1 MHQVKESRGRPMPSK
16 HYVSLRVCV
25 CGSSGQGN
33 SRTNRRALKAGQHTA
48 SCVESYFYRL
58 HRDGVVVDGRGGQ
71 MRDSDT
77 MNYARKDGSMAA
89 DGIRGPGEL
98 QMAPSVNHNQNDSGA
113 GDELVSSVTLYRRRP
128 RLLHGT
134 VLPFLAVLYPGWVYV
149 WLGVYGTSEYP
160 EAGLLALAAIGIAHV
175 LTALSGY
182 WSVHVHCW
190 LTCSKE
196 PDPNLATLA
205 KVIPMPNNGSAELV
219 TLQRNQDE
227 NGEKT
232 LSFEFQKIRYI
243 FDYGEKKCFFPVAFP
258 ISYPMGYFQSWR
270 GYQEETELRVAEK
283 QYGTNRAEM
292 MVPDFL
298 ELFKERAT
306 APFFVFQVFCVGLW
320 CLDEY
325 WYYSVFTLFMLVAFE
340 ASLVQQ
346 QMRNMSEIRR
356 MGNKPYMIQ
365 VYRNRKWR
373 PISSDEL
380 VPGDIVSVGRS
391 PQDNL
396 VPCDVLLLRGR
407 CIVDEAMLT
416 GESVPQMK
424 EPVEDLDPERIL
436 DLQTDSRLHVI
447 SGGTKVVQH
456 TPPLKT
462 SAGLKPVDNGCV
474 AYVLRTGFYTSQ
486 GKLLRTILFGVKRVT
501 ANNLETFI
509 FILFLLVFAIAAAA
523 YVWVEGTKDLTR
535 NRYKLFLECTL
546 ILTSVVPPELP
557 IELSLAVNT
566 SLIALAKL
574 YVFCTEPFRIP
585 FAGKVEICCFDKTGT
600 LTSDSLV
607 VRGVA
612 GLREGKEVMPVS
624 EIPVETHRVVATCH
638 SLVTLDDGQLV
649 GDPLEK
655 AMLTAA
661 DWTLTKD
668 EKVFPR
674 GIKTQGLKIHQRFH
688 FASALKRMSVLASY
702 ERLGSTELCY
712 ISTVKGAPETLR
724 GMFTECPENYD
735 QVHREMSRE
744 GARVLALGYKE
755 IGHLSHQQVRE
766 ISRGALECDLQFAGF
781 MVVSCPL
788 KNDSK
793 AVIQEIQEASHHV
806 VMITGDNPLTAC
818 HVARELHFIQK
829 EHTLILQPSPNQGQW
844 HWESIDGTVSVAL
857 PPPSV
862 SSFVHQFDLC
872 VTGEGLAR
880 LACDP
885 HLLHTLLPHIQVF
898 ARVSPKQK
906 EFVITSLKGLGYV
919 TLMCGDGTNDVGA
932 LKHAHIGVALLAN
945 APERLP
951 EKKKRV
957 REKETAIS
965 DSRPVPPVSSS
976 VKLSSRAARQ
986 RVMAQRE
993 EQLAA
998 QKERI
1003 SQVLRELEE
1012 DQVQVVKL
1020 GDASIAAPFTSK
1032 LSSIQCICHV
1042 IKQGRCTL
1050 VTTLQM
1056 FKILALNALVL
1067 AYSQSVLYLEGVK
1080 FSDFQ
1085 ATLQGL
1091 LLAGCFLFISRSKPL
1106 KTLSRERPLPNIFNL
1121 YTVLTVLLQFAVHF
1135 CSLVYLYKE
1144 AQSRSPPRAEQF
1156 VDLYKEFEPSLINS
1170 TVYIMSM
1177 AMQMATFAINYKGH
1191 PFMESL
1197 SENRPLLWSIA
1208 ISGLAIVGLLTGSSP
1223 EFNEQFALVDIP
1235 TEFKLII
1242 SQVLVVDFVAAL
1254 LVDRLL
1260 QFFLGKGTLS
1270 LPS

>member
-1 MHQVKESRGRPMPSK
+1 MRKRWLMKRDHRERL
-16 HYVSLRVCV
+16 VSPRNVPRVQLR
-25 CGSSGQGN
+25 
-33 SRTNRRALKAGQHTA
+33 
-48 SCVESYFYRL
+48 FYRYQ
-58 HRDGVVVDGRGGQ
+58 HDGEAVDNRGGPGGEQSTMNDAKKEDKMTADGVG
-71 MRDSDT
+71 
-77 MNYARKDGSMAA
+77 
-89 DGIRGPGEL
+89 GPGEL
-98 QMAPSVNHNQNDSGA
+98 PTAPSVSHNQHDNGT

-134 VLPFLAVLYPGWVYV
+134 VLPFLTVLYPGWLYV
-149 WLGVYGTSEYP
+149 WLGVYGASEYP

-182 WSVHVHCW
+182 WSVHAHCW

-196 PDPNLATLA
+196 LDPNKATLA
-205 KVIPMPNNGSAELV
+205 KVVPTPNNGSAELV
-219 TLQRNQDE
+219 TLQRDQDE
-227 NGEKT
+227 NGDKT
-232 LSFEFQKIRYI
+232 LSFEFQKIRYT
-243 FDYGEKKCFFPVAFP
+243 FDHKEKKCFFPIAFP
-258 ISYPMGYFQSWR
+258 INNPMGYFQLWR
-270 GYQEETELRVAEK
+270 GYQEEADLKSAEK
-283 QYGTNRAEM
+283 RYGTNRAEM

-298 ELFKERAT
+298 ELFRERAT

-380 VPGDIVSVGRS
+380 VPGDLVSIGRS

-424 EPVEDLDPERIL
+424 EPVEDLDPGQIL
-436 DLQTDSRLHVI
+436 DLQADSRLHVI

-456 TPPLKT
+456 SPPLKA

-523 YVWVEGTKDLTR
+523 YVWVEGTKDLSR

-585 FAGKVEICCFDKTGT
+585 FAGKVEVCCFDKTGT

-661 DWTLTKD
+661 DWSLTKD

-674 GIKTQGLKIHQRFH
+674 SIKTQGLKIHQRFH

-702 ERLGSTELCY
+702 EKLGSTELSY
-712 ISTVKGAPETLR
+712 ISTVKGAPETLKA
-724 GMFTECPENYD
+724 MFSERPESYD
-735 QVHREMSRE
+735 KVHKEISRE

-755 IGHLSHQQVRE
+755 MRHLSHQQVRE
-766 ISRGALECDLQFAGF
+766 MNRNSLECDLNFVGF
-781 MVVSCPL
+781 MVVTCPL
-788 KNDSK
+788 KSDSK
-793 AVIQEIQEASHHV
+793 AVIREIQEASHHV

-818 HVARELHFIQK
+818 HVAKELHFLQK
-829 EHTLILQPSPNQGQW
+829 EQTLILQSAHGGWQ
-844 HWESIDGTVSVAL
+844 WESIDGTLHVPL

-862 SSFVHQFDLC
+862 SSFVHQYDLC

-880 LACDP
+880 LCCDP
-885 HLLHTLLPHIQVF
+885 RLLHALLPHVQVF

-906 EFVITSLKGLGYV
+906 EFVVTSLKGLGYV

-945 APERLP
+945 APERMP
-951 EKKKRV
+951 EKRKRGK
-957 REKETAIS
+957 EKEAPAVDIRPSLPVNTGGKPT
-965 DSRPVPPVSSS
+965 SRG
-976 VKLSSRAARQ
+976 ARQ
-986 RVMAQRE
+986 RMMAQRE

-1012 DQVQVVKL
+1012 DQVQIVKL

-1135 CSLVYLYKE
+1135 CSLVFLYKE
-1144 AQSRSPPRAEQF
+1144 AQSRSPPREDQF

-1197 SENRPLLWSIA
+1197 TENRPLLWSIA
-1208 ISGLAIVGLLTGSSP
+1208 LSGLAIVGLLSGSSP

-1235 TEFKLII
+1235 TEFKMII
-1242 SQVLVVDFVAAL
+1242 AQVLVVDFFAAL
-1254 LVDRLL
+1254 FVDRVL
-1260 QFFLGKGTLS
+1260 QFLLGRGTLRV
-1270 LPS
+1270 PS

>member
-1 MHQVKESRGRPMPSK
+1 MNDAEKEG
-16 HYVSLRVCV
+16 
-25 CGSSGQGN
+25 
-33 SRTNRRALKAGQHTA
+33 T
-48 SCVESYFYRL
+48 
-58 HRDGVVVDGRGGQ
+58 
-71 MRDSDT
+71 
-77 MNYARKDGSMAA
+77 MAA
-89 DGIRGPGEL
+89 DGIRQPGEL
-98 QMAPSVNHNQNDSGA
+98 QMAPSVNHNQHDSGT

-134 VLPFLAVLYPGWVYV
+134 VLPFLVVLYPGWLYV
-149 WLGVYGTSEYP
+149 WLGVYGASEYP

-175 LTALSGY
+175 LTTLSGY
-182 WSVHVHCW
+182 WSVHAHCW

-196 PDPNLATLA
+196 PDPNKATLA
-205 KVIPMPNNGSAELV
+205 KVIPTPNNGFAELV
-219 TLQRNQDE
+219 ALQRDQDE
-227 NGEKT
+227 NGERI
-232 LSFEFQKIRYI
+232 LSFEFQKIRYT
-243 FDYGEKKCFFPVAFP
+243 FDHKEKKCFLPIAFP
-258 ISYPMGYFQSWR
+258 INHPMGHFQSWR
-270 GYQEETELRVAEK
+270 GYQEETELRAAEK
-283 QYGTNRAEM
+283 HYGTNRAEM

-380 VPGDIVSVGRS
+380 VPGDIVSIGRS

-424 EPVEDLDPERIL
+424 EPVEDLDPERIM
-436 DLQTDSRLHVI
+436 DLQTDSRLHII

-456 TPPLKT
+456 SPPLKA

-509 FILFLLVFAIAAAA
+509 FILFLLVFAIAAAV
-523 YVWVEGTKDLTR
+523 YVWVEGTKDASR

-585 FAGKVEICCFDKTGT
+585 FAGKVEVCCFDKTGT

-668 EKVFPR
+668 EKVFAR

-702 ERLGSTELCY
+702 EKLGSTELCY

-724 GMFTECPENYD
+724 GMFADCPASYD
-735 QVHREMSRE
+735 EVHKEMSRE

-755 IGHLSHQQVRE
+755 MGHLSHQQNTFCCHQRNPGS
-766 ISRGALECDLQFAGF
+766 IS
-781 MVVSCPL
+781 SC
-788 KNDSK
+788 
-793 AVIQEIQEASHHV
+793 
-806 VMITGDNPLTAC
+806 DNPLTAC

-829 EHTLILQPSPNQGQW
+829 EHTLVLQPGPGEWQ
-844 HWESIDGTVSVAL
+844 WESIDGSVCVPL

-862 SSFVHQFDLC
+862 SAFVHQFDLC
-872 VTGEGLAR
+872 VTGEGLVR
-880 LACDP
+880 LSCDP
-885 HLLHTLLPHIQVF
+885 RLLHALLPHIQVF

-945 APERLP
+945 APERMP
-951 EKKKRV
+951 ERKKRG
-957 REKETAIS
+957 REKEATAAE
-965 DSRPVPPVSSS
+965 SRPIPPVSSGG
-976 VKLSSRAARQ
+976 KLSSRAARQ

-1012 DQVQVVKL
+1012 DQLQVVKL

-1106 KTLSRERPLPNIFNL
+1106 KTLSQERPLPNIFNL

-1144 AQSRSPPRAEQF
+1144 AQTRSPEDQF

-1208 ISGLAIVGLLTGSSP
+1208 LSGLAIVGLLTGSSP

-1242 SQVLVVDFVAAL
+1242 AQVLVVDFILAL
-1254 LVDRLL
+1254 LVDRVL
-1260 QFFLGKGTLS
+1260 QFLLGKGTLR

>member
-1 MHQVKESRGRPMPSK
+1 
-16 HYVSLRVCV
+16 
-25 CGSSGQGN
+25 
-33 SRTNRRALKAGQHTA
+33 
-48 SCVESYFYRL
+48 
-58 HRDGVVVDGRGGQ
+58 
-71 MRDSDT
+71 
-77 MNYARKDGSMAA
+77 MNDAKKDDRMAA
-89 DGIRGPGEL
+89 DGIRRPGEL
-98 QMAPSVNHNQNDSGA
+98 QMAPSVYHNQHDSVTS
-113 GDELVSSVTLYRRRP
+113 DELVSSVTLYRRRP

-134 VLPFLAVLYPGWVYV
+134 ILPFLVLLYPSWLYV
-149 WLGVYGTSEYP
+149 WLGVYGASEYP

-182 WSVHVHCW
+182 WSVHAHCW

-196 PDPNLATLA
+196 PDADKATLA
-205 KVIPMPNNGSAELV
+205 KVVPTPNNGSAELV
-219 TLQRNQDE
+219 ALQREQDE
-227 NGEKT
+227 NGEN
-232 LSFEFQKIRYI
+232 LLAFEFQKIRYI
-243 FDYGEKKCFFPVAFP
+243 FDSKEKKCFLPIAFP
-258 ISYPMGYFQSWR
+258 ICNPMGYFQSWR
-270 GYQEETELRVAEK
+270 GYQEEADLRAAEK

-292 MVPDFL
+292 VVPDFL

-380 VPGDIVSVGRS
+380 VPGDIVSIGRS

-436 DLQTDSRLHVI
+436 DLQGDSRLHVI

-456 TPPLKT
+456 SPPLKT

-509 FILFLLVFAIAAAA
+509 FILFLLVFAIAAAG

-624 EIPVETHRVVATCH
+624 DIPVETHRVVATCH

-702 ERLGSTELCY
+702 EKLGSTELCY
-712 ISTVKGAPETLR
+712 ISTVKGAPETLKA
-724 GMFTECPENYD
+724 MFSECPASYD
-735 QVHREMSRE
+735 EVHREMSRE
-744 GARVLALGYKE
+744 GARVLALGYKD

-766 ISRGALECDLQFAGF
+766 ISRDALECNLHFAGF

-788 KNDSK
+788 KSDSK
-793 AVIQEIQEASHHV
+793 AVIKEIQEASHRV

-829 EHTLILQPSPNQGQW
+829 EHTLILQPSTNHGQW
-844 HWESIDGTVSVAL
+844 QWESIDGTVCIPL

-872 VTGEGLAR
+872 VTGEGLVR
-880 LACDP
+880 LSCDP
-885 HLLHTLLPHIQVF
+885 RLLHNLLPHIQVF

-906 EFVITSLKGLGYV
+906 EFVITSLKGMGYV

-945 APERLP
+945 APERMPERKKQSRGKEVSTSESRSLP
-951 EKKKRV
+951 V
-957 REKETAIS
+957 MGSGT
-965 DSRPVPPVSSS
+965 
-976 VKLSSRAARQ
+976 KLSSRASKQ
-986 RVMAQRE
+986 RVMAHRE

-998 QKERI
+998 QKEKI
-1003 SQVLRELEE
+1003 NQVLRELEE

-1144 AQSRSPPRAEQF
+1144 AQSRSPPREEQF

-1208 ISGLAIVGLLTGSSP
+1208 LSGLAIVALLTGSSP

-1235 TEFKLII
+1235 AEFKLTIA
-1242 SQVLVVDFVAAL
+1242 QVLVVDFVAAL
-1254 LVDRLL
+1254 LVDRIL
-1260 QFFLGKGTLS
+1260 QFLLGKGTLR

>member
-1 MHQVKESRGRPMPSK
+1 E
-16 HYVSLRVCV
+16 HYVSLRRYV
-25 CGSSGQGN
+25 CG
-33 SRTNRRALKAGQHTA
+33 RH
-48 SCVESYFYRL
+48 
-58 HRDGVVVDGRGGQ
+58 
-71 MRDSDT
+71 
-77 MNYARKDGSMAA
+77 

-98 QMAPSVNHNQNDSGA
+98 QMAPSVNHNQHDSGT

-134 VLPFLAVLYPGWVYV
+134 VLPFLAFLYPGWLYV
-149 WLGVYGTSEYP
+149 WLGVYGAPDYP

-182 WSVHVHCW
+182 WSVHAHCW

-196 PDPNLATLA
+196 PDPEKATLA
-205 KVIPMPNNGSAELV
+205 KVIPTPNNGSAELV
-219 TLQRNQDE
+219 ALQRDQDE
-227 NGEKT
+227 NGERT
-232 LSFEFQKIRYI
+232 LSFEFQKIRYT
-243 FDYGEKKCFFPVAFP
+243 FDYKEKKCFLPIAFP
-258 ISYPMGYFQSWR
+258 ISNPLGYFQSWR
-270 GYQEETELRVAEK
+270 GYQEETELKAAEK
-283 QYGTNRAEM
+283 RYGTNRAEM
-292 MVPDFL
+292 IVPDFL

-373 PISSDEL
+373 HISSDEL
-380 VPGDIVSVGRS
+380 VPGDIVSIGRS

-424 EPVEDLDPERIL
+424 EPIEDLDPERIL

-456 TPPLKT
+456 SPPLKA
-462 SAGLKPVDNGCV
+462 SAGLKRAC
-474 AYVLRTGFYTSQ
+474 FK

-509 FILFLLVFAIAAAA
+509 FILFLLVFAIAAAV
-523 YVWVEGTKDLTR
+523 YVWVEGTKDLSR

-638 SLVTLDDGQLV
+638 SLVTMDDGQLV

-702 ERLGSTELCY
+702 EKLGSTELCY

-724 GMFTECPENYD
+724 GMFAECPASYD
-735 QVHREMSRE
+735 QVHKEMSRE

-755 IGHLSHQQVRE
+755 MGHLSHQQVLVSFYSECSDIVLSENKFVRE
-766 ISRGALECDLQFAGF
+766 MSRDALECDLHFAGF

-793 AVIQEIQEASHHV
+793 AVIREIQEASHHV

-829 EHTLILQPSPNQGQW
+829 EHTLILQPSTWQ
-844 HWESIDGTVSVAL
+844 WESIDGTVCAPL
-857 PPPSV
+857 PPPSI
-862 SSFVHQFDLC
+862 SSFVREFDLC

-880 LACDP
+880 LSCDP
-885 HLLHTLLPHIQVF
+885 RLLHTLLPHIQVF

-945 APERLP
+945 APERMP
-951 EKKKRV
+951 EKKKRG
-957 REKETAIS
+957 REKESSTS
-965 DSRPVPPVSSS
+965 ETRPLPVF
-976 VKLSSRAARQ
+976 L
-986 RVMAQRE
+986 
-993 EQLAA
+993 EQ
-998 QKERI
+998 ERI

-1208 ISGLAIVGLLTGSSP
+1208 LSGLAIVGLLTGSSP

-1235 TEFKLII
+1235 TEFKFII
-1242 SQVLVVDFVAAL
+1242 AQVLVVDFVAAL
-1254 LVDRLL
+1254 LVDRVL
-1260 QFFLGKGTLS
+1260 QFLLGKGTLR

>member
-1 MHQVKESRGRPMPSK
+1 MAGDSAEALGKRKTVPA
-16 HYVSLRVCV
+16 
-25 CGSSGQGN
+25 GN
-33 SRTNRRALKAGQHTA
+33 H
-48 SCVESYFYRL
+48 
-58 HRDGVVVDGRGGQ
+58 
-71 MRDSDT
+71 
-77 MNYARKDGSMAA
+77 AA
-89 DGIRGPGEL
+89 AVA
-98 QMAPSVNHNQNDSGA
+98 APEPA
-113 GDELVSSVTLYRRRP
+113 DELVQSVSLYRRRP

-134 VLPFLAVLYPGWVYV
+134 VLPFVAVLYPA
-149 WLGVYGTSEYP
+149 WLYLWLAVYGVAEYP
-160 EAGLLALAAIGIAHV
+160 EAGFIALAAIGIAHV
-175 LTALSGY
+175 LTALSGH
-182 WSVHVHCW
+182 WSVHAHCW
-190 LTCSKE
+190 FTCSKE
-196 PDPNLATLA
+196 PDPNKATFA
-205 KVIPMPNNGSAELV
+205 KVVPMPNNGSAELV
-219 TLQRNQDE
+219 PLQRNKDE
-227 NGEKT
+227 GGREVI
-232 LSFEFQKIRYI
+232 SFEFQKLRYWYDREERKR
-243 FDYGEKKCFFPVAFP
+243 FVPVAFP
-258 ISYPMGYFQSWR
+258 VEQPFSFFHTWK
-270 GYQEETELRVAEK
+270 GYQEESELRTAEK
-283 QYGTNRAEM
+283 KYGMNKAEM
-292 MVPDFL
+292 VVPDFL
-298 ELFKERAT
+298 QLFKERAT

-325 WYYSVFTLFMLVAFE
+325 WYYSIFTLFMLVAFE

-346 QMRNMSEIRR
+346 QKRNMSEIRK

-365 VYRNRKWR
+365 VYRSRKWR
-373 PISSDEL
+373 PVQSDEL
-380 VPGDIVSVGRS
+380 VPGDIVSIGRS
-391 PQDNL
+391 PQEHL

-424 EPVEDLDPERIL
+424 EPVEELDPGRVL
-436 DLQTDSRLHVI
+436 DLQSDSRLHVI

-456 TPPLKT
+456 TPPHKA
-462 SAGLKPVDNGCV
+462 SAGLKPVDSGCV

-509 FILFLLVFAIAAAA
+509 FILFLLVFAIAAAG
-523 YVWVEGTKDLTR
+523 YVWIEGTKDPSR

-574 YVFCTEPFRIP
+574 YVYCTEPFRIP
-585 FAGKVEICCFDKTGT
+585 FAGKVQICCFDKTGT
-600 LTSDSLV
+600 LTSDNLV
-607 VRGVA
+607 VQGVA
-612 GLREGKEVMPVS
+612 GLKDGKEVMPVS

-638 SLVTLDDGQLV
+638 SLVQMDDGTLV

-655 AMLTAA
+655 AMLTAV

-674 GIKTQGLKIHQRFH
+674 SIKTQGLKIHQRFH

-702 ERLGSTELCY
+702 EKMGSSDLTY
-712 ISTVKGAPETLR
+712 ISTVKGAPETLHS
-724 GMFTECPENYD
+724 MFSECPDNYD
-735 QVHREMSRE
+735 AVHTEISRE

-755 IGHLSHQQVRE
+755 IGHLTHQQVRE
-766 ISRGALECDLQFAGF
+766 LSRDALECSLKFAGF
-781 MVVSCPL
+781 IVVSCPL
-788 KNDSK
+788 KTDSK
-793 AVIQEIQEASHHV
+793 AVIKEIQNASHHV

-829 EHTLILQPSPNQGQW
+829 PHTLILQAPPTHGVDWQW
-844 HWESIDGTVSVAL
+844 QSIDGSVEL
-857 PPPSV
+857 PLVPHSV
-862 SSFVHQFDLC
+862 KELFREFDLC
-872 VTGEGLAR
+872 VTGEGLAC
-880 LACDP
+880 LQVQNTG
-885 HLLHTLLPHIQVF
+885 LLLKLIPNIQVF
-898 ARVSPKQK
+898 ARVAPKQK
-906 EFVITSLKGLGYV
+906 EFVITSLKSLGFI

-945 APERLP
+945 APERVPERKRKSRETQNDTKPSLP
-951 EKKKRV
+951 
-957 REKETAIS
+957 S
-965 DSRPVPPVSSS
+965 LPSGN
-976 VKLSSRAARQ
+976 VKLTSRAAKQ
-986 RVMAQRE
+986 RAMSQRE
-993 EQLAA
+993 EQLAM
-998 QKERI
+998 QRERI
-1003 SQVLRELEE
+1003 SQVLKELEE
-1012 DQVQVVKL
+1012 DQIQVVKL

-1056 FKILALNALVL
+1056 FKILALNALIL

-1106 KTLSRERPLPNIFNL
+1106 KTLSKERPLPNIFNL
-1121 YTVLTVLLQFAVHF
+1121 YTVLTVLLQFLVHF
-1135 CSLVYLYKE
+1135 CSLVYLYKG
-1144 AQSRSPPRAEQF
+1144 AQLRSSPREDQF

-1197 SENRPLLWSIA
+1197 QENKPLLWSIA
-1208 ISGLAIVGLLTGSSP
+1208 LSGLAILGLLSGSSP
-1223 EFNEQFALVDIP
+1223 EFNEQFSLVDIP
-1235 TEFKLII
+1235 FEFKLVIA
-1242 SQVLVVDFVAAL
+1242 QVLAVDFFAAL

-1260 QFFLGKGTLS
+1260 QFVLGSVS
-1270 LPS
+1270 LKIPS

>member
-1 MHQVKESRGRPMPSK
+1 MNDAKI
-16 HYVSLRVCV
+16 
-25 CGSSGQGN
+25 
-33 SRTNRRALKAGQHTA
+33 
-48 SCVESYFYRL
+48 
-58 HRDGVVVDGRGGQ
+58 DGR
-71 MRDSDT
+71 SDT
-77 MNYARKDGSMAA
+77 DGLLE
-89 DGIRGPGEL
+89 PGEV
-98 QMAPSVNHNQNDSGA
+98 QMAPSVNHNQHDSA
-113 GDELVSSVTLYRRRP
+113 FGDELVSSVTLYTRRP
-128 RLLHGT
+128 RFMHGT
-134 VLPFLAVLYPGWVYV
+134 VLPFLVFLYPGWLYV
-149 WLGVYGTSEYP
+149 WLGVYGANEYP
-160 EAGLLALAAIGIAHV
+160 EAGLLSLAAIGIAHV

-182 WSVHVHCW
+182 WSVHAHCW

-196 PDPNLATLA
+196 PDPKKATLA
-205 KVIPMPNNGSAELV
+205 KIIPTPNNGSAELV
-219 TLQRNQDE
+219 ALQRDQDE
-227 NGEKT
+227 NGEEI
-232 LSFEFQKIRYI
+232 LAFEFQKIRYT
-243 FDYGEKKCFFPVAFP
+243 FDDKEKKCFLPIAFP
-258 ISYPMGYFQSWR
+258 INHPMGYFQSWR
-270 GYQEETELRVAEK
+270 GYQEESDLRAAEK
-283 QYGTNRAEM
+283 RYGTNKAEM
-292 MVPDFL
+292 VVPDFL

-373 PISSDEL
+373 PISSDDL

-436 DLQTDSRLHVI
+436 DVQIDSRLHVI

-456 TPPLKT
+456 SPPLKAT
-462 SAGLKPVDNGCV
+462 TGLKPVDNGCV

-523 YVWVEGTKDLTR
+523 YVWVEGTKDVSR

-585 FAGKVEICCFDKTGT
+585 FAGKVEVCCFDKTGT

-612 GLREGKEVMPVS
+612 GLREGKEVLPVS

-668 EKVFPR
+668 EKVFAR

-702 ERLGSTELCY
+702 EKLGSTELCY

-724 GMFTECPENYD
+724 PMFSQCPATYD
-735 QVHREMSRE
+735 EVHKEMSRE

-755 IGHLSHQQVRE
+755 IGHLTHQQVRE
-766 ISRGALECDLQFAGF
+766 MGRDALECNLHFAGF

-788 KNDSK
+788 KTDSK
-793 AVIQEIQEASHHV
+793 AVIREIQEASHHV

-829 EHTLILQPSPNQGQW
+829 EHTLILQQIPDQTNWQ
-844 HWESIDGTVSVAL
+844 WESIDGTVHIPM
-857 PPPSV
+857 PPPDV
-862 SSFVHQFDLC
+862 SSLLQKFDLC
-872 VTGEGLAR
+872 VTGEGLTR
-880 LACDP
+880 LGYEP
-885 HLLHTLLPHIQVF
+885 RLLHTLLPHIRVF

-945 APERLP
+945 APERIP
-951 EKKKRV
+951 DKKKRV
-957 REKETAIS
+957 REKEALPAET
-965 DSRPVPPVSSS
+965 RPQPPANLGG
-976 VKLSSRAARQ
+976 KLSSRAARQ
-986 RVMAQRE
+986 RIMAQRE

-1135 CSLVYLYKE
+1135 CSLVYLYRE
-1144 AQSRSPPRAEQF
+1144 AQNRSPPRAEQF

-1208 ISGLAIVGLLTGSSP
+1208 LSGLAIVGLLTGSSP

-1235 TEFKLII
+1235 TEFKFII
-1242 SQVLVVDFVAAL
+1242 AQVLIVDFAAAL
-1254 LVDRLL
+1254 LVDRML
-1260 QFFLGKGTLS
+1260 QFFLGKGTLR

>member
-1 MHQVKESRGRPMPSK
+1 MNDANKEG
-16 HYVSLRVCV
+16 SL
-25 CGSSGQGN
+25 
-33 SRTNRRALKAGQHTA
+33 
-48 SCVESYFYRL
+48 
-58 HRDGVVVDGRGGQ
+58 D
-71 MRDSDT
+71 
-77 MNYARKDGSMAA
+77 A
-89 DGIRGPGEL
+89 DGIQGPGDL
-98 QMAPSVNHNQNDSGA
+98 QMAPSDHNQHDSGT

-134 VLPFLAVLYPGWVYV
+134 VLPFLAVLYPGWLYV
-149 WLGVYGTSEYP
+149 WLGVYGASEYP
-160 EAGLLALAAIGIAHV
+160 EAGLLSLAAIGIAHV

-182 WSVHVHCW
+182 WSVHAHCW

-196 PDPNLATLA
+196 PDPNKATLA
-205 KVIPMPNNGSAELV
+205 KVIPTPNNGSAELV
-219 TLQRNQDE
+219 ALQRDQDE
-227 NGEKT
+227 NGEGI
-232 LSFEFQKIRYI
+232 LSLEFQKIRYI
-243 FDYGEKKCFFPVAFP
+243 FDHQEKKCFLPIAFP
-258 ISYPMGYFQSWR
+258 IDNPMGNFQSWR
-270 GYQEETELRVAEK
+270 GYQEEAELRAAEK
-283 QYGTNRAEM
+283 RYGTNCAEM

-380 VPGDIVSVGRS
+380 VPGDIVSIGRS

-436 DLQTDSRLHVI
+436 DVQTDSRLHII

-456 TPPLKT
+456 SPPLKA

-501 ANNLETFI
+501 ANNMETFI
-509 FILFLLVFAIAAAA
+509 FILFLLVFAIAAAL
-523 YVWVEGTKDLTR
+523 YVWVEGTKDPSR

-585 FAGKVEICCFDKTGT
+585 FAGKVEVCCFDKTGT

-668 EKVFPR
+668 EKVFSR

-702 ERLGSTELCY
+702 EKLGSTELCY
-712 ISTVKGAPETLR
+712 VSTVKGAPETLR
-724 GMFTECPENYD
+724 GMFSECTANYD
-735 QVHREMSRE
+735 EVHKEMSRE

-766 ISRGALECDLQFAGF
+766 MSRDALECDLHFAGF

-788 KNDSK
+788 KTDSK
-793 AVIQEIQEASHHV
+793 AVIREIQEASHHV

-829 EHTLILQPSPNQGQW
+829 EHTLVLQPGPGQGEWQ
-844 HWESIDGTVSVAL
+844 WESIDGSVHVPL

-862 SSFVHQFDLC
+862 STFISQFDLC

-880 LACDP
+880 LTCDTQ
-885 HLLHTLLPHIQVF
+885 LLHALLPHIQVF

-945 APERLP
+945 APERMP
-951 EKKKRV
+951 ERKKRG
-957 REKETAIS
+957 REKEAPAAE
-965 DSRPVPPVSSS
+965 SRPLPPVGSGG
-976 VKLSSRAARQ
+976 KLSSRAARQ
-986 RVMAQRE
+986 RAMTQRE

-1003 SQVLRELEE
+1003 NQVLRELEE
-1012 DQVQVVKL
+1012 DQIQVVKL

-1144 AQSRSPPRAEQF
+1144 AQTRSPPRADQF
-1156 VDLYKEFEPSLINS
+1156 ADLYKEFEPSLINS

-1197 SENRPLLWSIA
+1197 TENRPLLWSIA
-1208 ISGLAIVGLLTGSSP
+1208 LSGLAIVGLLSGSSP
-1223 EFNEQFALVDIP
+1223 EFNEQFSLVDIP

-1242 SQVLVVDFVAAL
+1242 AQVLVVDFVAAL
-1254 LVDRLL
+1254 LVDRVL
-1260 QFFLGKGTLS
+1260 QFLLGKGALR

>member
-1 MHQVKESRGRPMPSK
+1 V
-16 HYVSLRVCV
+16 
-25 CGSSGQGN
+25 
-33 SRTNRRALKAGQHTA
+33 TAALH
-48 SCVESYFYRL
+48 
-58 HRDGVVVDGRGGQ
+58 
-71 MRDSDT
+71 
-77 MNYARKDGSMAA
+77 MAV
-89 DGIRGPGEL
+89 DGIRGPCEQ
-98 QMAPSVNHNQNDSGA
+98 QMAPSVNHNQHDRGT

-134 VLPFLAVLYPGWVYV
+134 VLPFLAVLYPSWLYV
-149 WLGVYGTSEYP
+149 WLGVYGASDYP

-182 WSVHVHCW
+182 WSVHAHCW
-190 LTCSKE
+190 LTCSK
-196 PDPNLATLA
+196 
-205 KVIPMPNNGSAELV
+205 
-219 TLQRNQDE
+219 
-227 NGEKT
+227 NGEAN
-232 LSFEFQKIRYI
+232 LSLEFQKIRYI
-243 FDYGEKKCFFPVAFP
+243 FDYKEKKCFLPVAFP
-258 ISYPMGYFQSWR
+258 VSHPMGYFQSWR
-270 GYQEETELRVAEK
+270 GYQEETELRAAEK
-283 QYGTNRAEM
+283 RYGTNRAEM
-292 MVPDFL
+292 VVPDFL
-298 ELFKERAT
+298 ELFRERAT

-373 PISSDEL
+373 FISSDEL
-380 VPGDIVSVGRS
+380 VPGDIVSIGRS

-424 EPVEDLDPERIL
+424 EPIEDLDPERIL

-456 TPPLKT
+456 SPPLKA

-509 FILFLLVFAIAAAA
+509 FILFLLVFAIAAAV
-523 YVWVEGTKDLTR
+523 YVWVEGTKDVSR

-585 FAGKVEICCFDKTGT
+585 FAGKVEVCCFDKTGT

-612 GLREGKEVMPVS
+612 GLREGKEVTPVS

-702 ERLGSTELCY
+702 EKMGSTELCY

-724 GMFTECPENYD
+724 GMFAECPASYD
-735 QVHREMSRE
+735 EVHREMSRE

-755 IGHLSHQQVRE
+755 MGHLSHQQVRE
-766 ISRGALECDLQFAGF
+766 MSRDALECDLHFAGF

-788 KNDSK
+788 KSDSK
-793 AVIQEIQEASHHV
+793 AVIREIQEASHHV

-829 EHTLILQPSPNQGQW
+829 EHTLILQPSEWQ
-844 HWESIDGTVSVAL
+844 WESIDGTVHEPL

-862 SSFVHQFDLC
+862 SSFVQQFDLC

-880 LACDP
+880 LSCDP
-885 HLLHTLLPHIQVF
+885 RLLHTLLPHIQVF

-906 EFVITSLKGLGYV
+906 EFVITSLKSLGYV

-945 APERLP
+945 APERMP
-951 EKKKRV
+951 EKKKRG
-957 REKETAIS
+957 REKEASATEP
-965 DSRPVPPVSSS
+965 RPLPPVGGGG
-976 VKLSSRAARQ
+976 KLSSRAARQ

-1135 CSLVYLYKE
+1135 CSLVYLYRE

-1208 ISGLAIVGLLTGSSP
+1208 LSGLAIVGLLTGSSP

-1235 TEFKLII
+1235 PEFKLII
-1242 SQVLVVDFVAAL
+1242 AQVLVVDFVTAL
-1254 LVDRLL
+1254 LVDRVL
-1260 QFFLGKGTLS
+1260 QFLLGKGTLR

>member
-1 MHQVKESRGRPMPSK
+1 MDEVKK
-16 HYVSLRVCV
+16 
-25 CGSSGQGN
+25 QGN
-33 SRTNRRALKAGQHTA
+33 
-48 SCVESYFYRL
+48 
-58 HRDGVVVDGRGGQ
+58 
-71 MRDSDT
+71 
-77 MNYARKDGSMAA
+77 
-89 DGIRGPGEL
+89 GETDAPR
-98 QMAPSVNHNQNDSGA
+98 APS
-113 GDELVSSVTLYRRRP
+113 DELVRSVSLHSRRP
-128 RLLHGT
+128 WVLHGT
-134 VLPFLAVLYPGWVYV
+134 VLPFLLLYPSCLYA
-149 WLGVYGTSEYP
+149 WLGVYGATEHA
-160 EAGLLALAAIGIAHV
+160 EAGLLALAALGMAHV
-175 LTALSGY
+175 LTVLSGY
-182 WSVHVHCW
+182 WSVHAHCL

-196 PDPNLATLA
+196 SDPTRATFA
-205 KVIPMPNNGSAELV
+205 KVIPTPNNGSAELV
-219 TLQRNQDE
+219 PLLRDKDE
-227 NGEKT
+227 DGAEI
-232 LSFEFQKIRYI
+232 LSFEFQKIRYVY
-243 FDYGEKKCFFPVAFP
+243 DGTEKTRFLSVAFP
-258 ISYPMGYFQSWR
+258 ISFPMSHFQNWR
-270 GYQEETELRVAEK
+270 GYQEEAQLRAAEK
-283 QYGTNRAEM
+283 RYGTNRAEM
-292 MVPDFL
+292 VVPDFL

-380 VPGDIVSVGRS
+380 VPGDIISVGRS

-424 EPVEDLDPERIL
+424 EPVEDLDPDRIL
-436 DLQTDSRLHVI
+436 DLQTDSRLHII

-456 TPPLKT
+456 SPPQKA
-462 SAGLKPVDNGCV
+462 SSGLKPVDNGC
-474 AYVLRTGFYTSQ
+474 

-509 FILFLLVFAIAAAA
+509 FILFLLVFAIAAAV
-523 YVWVEGTKDLTR
+523 YVWVEGTKDPSR
-535 NRYKLFLECTL
+535 NKYKLFLECTL

-607 VRGVA
+607 VR
-612 GLREGKEVMPVS
+612 
-624 EIPVETHRVVATCH
+624 ATCH

-674 GIKTQGLKIHQRFH
+674 SIKTPGLKIHQRFH
-688 FASALKRMSVLASY
+688 FTSALKRMSVLASY
-702 ERLGSTELCY
+702 ERMGSSDLCY

-724 GMFTECPENYD
+724 SMFSECPDSYD
-735 QVHREMSRE
+735 EVHREMSRE

-755 IGHLSHQQVRE
+755 MGHLSHQQVRE
-766 ISRGALECDLQFAGF
+766 LSREQLECDLHFAGF

-788 KNDSK
+788 KSDSK
-793 AVIQEIQEASHHV
+793 AVIREIQEASHHV

-829 EHTLILQPSPNQGQW
+829 EHTLILQQLDQAEWQW
-844 HWESIDGTVSVAL
+844 VSIDGSVCLPL
-857 PPPSV
+857 PPSSV
-862 SSFVHQFDLC
+862 SELVRSYDLC
-872 VTGEGLAR
+872 VTGEGLTR
-880 LACDP
+880 LTLEP
-885 HLLHTLLPHIQVF
+885 RLLNSLLPHVQVF

-906 EFVITSLKGLGYV
+906 EFVITSLKGLG
-919 TLMCGDGTNDVGA
+919 
-932 LKHAHIGVALLAN
+932 VALLAN

-951 EKKKRV
+951 EKKRKSK
-957 REKETAIS
+957 EKEFSSIEPKPSLPT
-965 DSRPVPPVSSS
+965 PPAG

-1012 DQVQVVKL
+1012 DQIQVVKL

-1106 KTLSRERPLPNIFNL
+1106 KTLSKERPLPNIFNL

-1135 CSLVYLYKE
+1135 CSLVYLYRG
-1144 AQSRSPPRAEQF
+1144 AQSRSPPRSEQF

-1197 SENRPLLWSIA
+1197 TENRPLLWSIA
-1208 ISGLAIVGLLTGSSP
+1208 LSGLAIIGLLTGSSP
-1223 EFNEQFALVDIP
+1223 EFNEQFALVEIP
-1235 TEFKLII
+1235 
-1242 SQVLVVDFVAAL
+1242 
-1254 LVDRLL
+1254 
-1260 QFFLGKGTLS
+1260 
-1270 LPS
+1270 P

>member
-1 MHQVKESRGRPMPSK
+1 MDESKKE
-16 HYVSLRVCV
+16 
-25 CGSSGQGN
+25 GN
-33 SRTNRRALKAGQHTA
+33 T
-48 SCVESYFYRL
+48 
-58 HRDGVVVDGRGGQ
+58 
-71 MRDSDT
+71 
-77 MNYARKDGSMAA
+77 AA
-89 DGIRGPGEL
+89 DGVNGPG
-98 QMAPSVNHNQNDSGA
+98 GA
-113 GDELVSSVTLYRRRP
+113 QTRAHTDELVRSVSLHSRRP
-128 RLLHGT
+128 LVLHGT
-134 VLPFLAVLYPGWVYV
+134 VFPFLFLYPGCLYMWF
-149 WLGVYGTSEYP
+149 GVYGASEYV

-175 LTALSGY
+175 LTVLSGY
-182 WSVHVHCW
+182 WSVHAHCW

-196 PDPNLATLA
+196 SDPSKASFA
-205 KVIPMPNNGSAELV
+205 KVIPTPNNGSAELV
-219 TLQRNQDE
+219 PLLRDKDE
-227 NGEKT
+227 DGEEM
-232 LSFEFQKIRYI
+232 LCFEFQKIRYVYDGKEERR
-243 FDYGEKKCFFPVAFP
+243 FLQVAFP
-258 ISYPMGYFQSWR
+258 INQPMSYFQNWK
-270 GYQEETELRVAEK
+270 GYQEEFQLRAAEK
-283 QYGTNRAEM
+283 RYGTNRAEM
-292 MVPDFL
+292 VVPDFL

-306 APFFVFQVFCVGLW
+306 APFFVFQV
-320 CLDEY
+320 
-325 WYYSVFTLFMLVAFE
+325 
-340 ASLVQQ
+340 
-346 QMRNMSEIRR
+346 
-356 MGNKPYMIQ
+356 
-365 VYRNRKWR
+365 YRNRKWR

-380 VPGDIVSVGRS
+380 VPGDIISVGRS

-424 EPVEDLDPERIL
+424 EPVEDLDPDRIL
-436 DLQTDSRLHVI
+436 DLQADSRLHVI

-456 TPPLKT
+456 SPPLRAT
-462 SAGLKPVDNGCV
+462 AGLKPVDNGCV

-509 FILFLLVFAIAAAA
+509 FILFLLVFAIAAAL
-523 YVWVEGTKDLTR
+523 YVWVEGTKDASR
-535 NRYKLFLECTL
+535 NKYKLFLECTL

-612 GLREGKEVMPVS
+612 GLREGKEVTPVS

-661 DWTLTKD
+661 DWALTKD
-668 EKVFPR
+668 EKVFSR
-674 GIKTQGLKIHQRFH
+674 NIKTPGLKIHQRFH

-724 GMFTECPENYD
+724 DMFSECPPSYD
-735 QVHREMSRE
+735 EVHREMSRE

-755 IGHLSHQQVRE
+755 MGHLSHQQVRE
-766 ISRGALECDLQFAGF
+766 VSRDMLECHLKFVGF

-788 KNDSK
+788 KTDSK
-793 AVIQEIQEASHHV
+793 AVIREIQEASHHV

-818 HVARELHFIQK
+818 HVARELHFIQR
-829 EHTLILQPSPNQGQW
+829 EHTLILQQAPGQGDWQ
-844 HWESIDGTVSVAL
+844 WESIDGSVHL
-857 PPPSV
+857 PLPHASV
-862 SSFVHQFDLC
+862 SDLIRRYDLC
-872 VTGEGLAR
+872 VTGEGLTKLSYDPR
-880 LACDP
+880 LLNA
-885 HLLHTLLPHIQVF
+885 LLPHVQVF

-906 EFVITSLKGLGYV
+906 EFVITSLKGLGFV

-945 APERLP
+945 APERIP
-951 EKKKRV
+951 ERKKRNKD
-957 REKETAIS
+957 KEIS
-965 DSRPVPPVSSS
+965 SVDPRPPPVTSSG
-976 VKLSSRAARQ
+976 KLTSRGARQ
-986 RVMAQRE
+986 RIIAQRE

-1012 DQVQVVKL
+1012 DQIQVVKL

-1106 KTLSRERPLPNIFNL
+1106 KTLSKERPLPNIFNL

-1135 CSLVYLYKE
+1135 CSLVYLYKG
-1144 AQSRSPPRAEQF
+1144 AQSRSPPRADQF

-1197 SENRPLLWSIA
+1197 RENRPLLWSIGL
-1208 ISGLAIVGLLTGSSP
+1208 SGLAIVGLLSGSSP

-1242 SQVLVVDFVAAL
+1242 AKVLVLDFVAAL
-1254 LVDRLL
+1254 LVDRVL
-1260 QFFLGKGTLS
+1260 QFLLGKGTLR
-1270 LPS
+1270 LPK

>member
-1 MHQVKESRGRPMPSK
+1 MRKLSFVSDNFEESVAWADNGPVRSCLFTISACEEEEEEEVESRRKARSGMDEAKKDGNMPAAGRTQTRAPSDDLVRS
-16 HYVSLRVCV
+16 VSLH
-25 CGSSGQGN
+25 S
-33 SRTNRRALKAGQHTA
+33 
-48 SCVESYFYRL
+48 
-58 HRDGVVVDGRGGQ
+58 
-71 MRDSDT
+71 
-77 MNYARKDGSMAA
+77 
-89 DGIRGPGEL
+89 
-98 QMAPSVNHNQNDSGA
+98 
-113 GDELVSSVTLYRRRP
+113 RRP
-128 RLLHGT
+128 RVLHGT
-134 VLPFLAVLYPGWVYV
+134 VLPFLLLYPGCLYA
-149 WLGVYGTSEYP
+149 WLGVYGAAESA
-160 EAGLLALAAIGIAHV
+160 EAGLLALAALGIAHV
-175 LTALSGY
+175 LTVLSGY
-182 WSVHVHCW
+182 WSVHAHCW

-196 PDPNLATLA
+196 SDPAKATFA
-205 KVIPMPNNGSAELV
+205 KVIPTPNNGSAELV
-219 TLQRNQDE
+219 PLLRDKDE
-227 NGEKT
+227 DGSEI
-232 LSFEFQKIRYI
+232 LSFEFQKIRYV
-243 FDYGEKKCFFPVAFP
+243 YESKEKKCFLPVEFP
-258 ISYPMGYFQSWR
+258 INFPMSHFQNWR
-270 GYQEETELRVAEK
+270 GYQEEDQLRAAEK
-283 QYGTNRAEM
+283 RYGTNRAEM
-292 MVPDFL
+292 VVPDFL
-298 ELFKERAT
+298 ELFRERAT

-325 WYYSVFTLFMLVAFE
+325 WYYSIFTLFMLVAFE

-373 PISSDEL
+373 PVSSDEL
-380 VPGDIVSVGRS
+380 VPGDIVSVG
-391 PQDNL
+391 
-396 VPCDVLLLRGR
+396 
-407 CIVDEAMLT
+407 
-416 GESVPQMK
+416 
-424 EPVEDLDPERIL
+424 
-436 DLQTDSRLHVI
+436 
-447 SGGTKVVQH
+447 
-456 TPPLKT
+456 
-462 SAGLKPVDNGCV
+462 
-474 AYVLRTGFYTSQ
+474 
-486 GKLLRTILFGVKRVT
+486 
-501 ANNLETFI
+501 
-509 FILFLLVFAIAAAA
+509 
-523 YVWVEGTKDLTR
+523 TKDLNR
-535 NRYKLFLECTL
+535 NKYKLFLECTL

-612 GLREGKEVMPVS
+612 GLGDGKQVMPVS
-624 EIPVETHRVVATCH
+624 DIPVDTHRVVATCH

-661 DWTLTKD
+661 DWMLTKD

-674 GIKTQGLKIHQRFH
+674 SIKTPGLKIHQRFH

-702 ERLGSTELCY
+702 ERMGSTEFCY
-712 ISTVKGAPETLR
+712 ISAVKGAPETLKD
-724 GMFTECPENYD
+724 MFSECPARYD
-735 QVHREMSRE
+735 EVHREMSRE

-755 IGHLSHQQVRE
+755 MGHLTHQQVRE
-766 ISRGALECDLQFAGF
+766 VSRDMLECDLRFAGF

-788 KNDSK
+788 KTDSK
-793 AVIQEIQEASHHV
+793 AVIREIQEASHHV

-818 HVARELHFIQK
+818 HVARELHFMQK
-829 EHTLILQPSPNQGQW
+829 EHTLVLQQSPNQAEWQW
-844 HWESIDGTVSVAL
+844 VSIDGSVRL
-857 PPPSV
+857 PLPTSSV
-862 SSFVHQFDLC
+862 SDLVRRYDLC
-872 VTGEGLAR
+872 VTGEGLTR
-880 LACDP
+880 MTYEP
-885 HLLHTLLPHIQVF
+885 SLLNALLPHVQVF

-906 EFVITSLKGLGYV
+906 EFVITSLKGLGFV

-945 APERLP
+945 APEHMP
-951 EKKKRV
+951 EKKKRSKD
-957 REKETAIS
+957 KEYS
-965 DSRPVPPVSSS
+965 SGEPRPPVPSSGI
-976 VKLSSRAARQ
+976 KLGSRAARQ
-986 RVMAQRE
+986 RMMAQRE

-1012 DQVQVVKL
+1012 DQIQVVKL

-1106 KTLSRERPLPNIFNL
+1106 KTLSKERPLPNIFNL

-1135 CSLVYLYKE
+1135 CSLVYLYRG

-1197 SENRPLLWSIA
+1197 TENRPLLWSIG

-1242 SQVLVVDFVAAL
+1242 AQVLVLDFVAAL
-1254 LVDRLL
+1254 LVDRVL
-1260 QFFLGKGTLS
+1260 QFLLGKGTLR
-1270 LPS
+1270 LPK